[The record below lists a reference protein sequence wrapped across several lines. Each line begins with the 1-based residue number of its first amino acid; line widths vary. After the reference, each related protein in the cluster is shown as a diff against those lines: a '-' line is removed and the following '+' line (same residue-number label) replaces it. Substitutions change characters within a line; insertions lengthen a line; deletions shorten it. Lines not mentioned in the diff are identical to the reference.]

1 MKAIQSQTFENQ
13 LKQLENLIVNR
24 LAEIHELPVQIGS
37 REKTMKPDFQGMEFF
52 DSNIGVKLNDDEKL
66 ICLLGLLPYLIPG
79 FIDRIIARIFPHGAE
94 LPEIGGVKGTNHR
107 GFIPTGETALF
118 LLAGSNIRKRLDVMQ
133 YFNADHPLI
142 KNHILNLETVN
153 AGEPFLSGKI
163 VINIEIIEKILFGY
177 NNHPSLSFEFP
188 AKSIT
193 TQMNWEDLV
202 LSKTTFEEIETI
214 KNWIH
219 HNDTM
224 VKEWNLQDKIKSGY
238 KALFYGPPGTGKT
251 FTATLLGKHF
261 NMDVYRID
269 LSQVVSKYIGETEKN
284 LEKIFQ
290 KAEDKNWILFFDE
303 ADALFGKRTSVSS
316 AHDRYANQETSYL
329 LQRIEDFSGLVIL
342 ASNNKTNIDPAF
354 LRRFNAIVHFPLP
367 DVNERLHLWQIYL
380 PQNHKLT
387 KGEIT
392 NLAGKYEVTGAT
404 ILNAIHHSAI
414 HAFDKKRVIHLE
426 NIIDSVKREFR
437 KEDRIPVN

>member
-1 MKAIQSQTFENQ
+1 MKALHKQTFGF
-13 LKQLENLIVNR
+13 LFKQLEVLIINR
-24 LAEIHELPVQIGS
+24 IGEIHELQNKAGS
-37 REKTMKPDFQGMEFF
+37 REKNIKPDLQGMEFI
-52 DSNIGVKLNDDEKL
+52 NNHIGVNLNDDEKL
-66 ICLLGLLPYLIPG
+66 ICLLGLLPYLNPG
-79 FIDRIIARIFPHGAE
+79 FIDGIIARIFPHGAE
-94 LPEIGGVKGTNHR
+94 LPEMGGIKGTNHR

-118 LLAGSNIRKRLDVMQ
+118 LLAGTDINKRLEAMQ
-133 YFNADHPLI
+133 YFNSEHPLS
-142 KNHILNLETVN
+142 KNQIIRLETVN

-163 VINIEIIEKILFGY
+163 VLNVEIVERILFGS
-177 NNHPSLSFEFP
+177 NSQPALSFEFP

-193 TQMNWEDLV
+193 TKMNWEDLV
-202 LSKTTFEEIETI
+202 LNKTTNDEIETI
-214 KNWIH
+214 KSWIH

-224 VKEWNLQDKIKSGY
+224 VKEWNLQDKIKAGY

-261 NMDVYRID
+261 DMDVFRID

-342 ASNNKTNIDPAF
+342 SSNNKANIDPAF

-387 KGEIT
+387 TAEIT
-392 NLAGKYEVTGAT
+392 SLAGKYEVTGAT
-404 ILNAIHHSAI
+404 VLNAIHHSAI
-414 HAFDKKRVIHLE
+414 NTFTNNKLIEMADLME
-426 NIIDSVKREFR
+426 SLKREFQ
-437 KEDRIPVN
+437 KEDRMIL